1 MPHRAATA
9 VLVLAAIVA
18 WIGPAAARNWGSID
32 FKLAEEGTLASA
44 RIDALVGATSTYQRL
59 RNGEVV
65 GEEETFAVVEDTY
78 DGSEAYRIDARR
90 CEAGVGEALLCADY
104 AVFLDRATLRPLV
117 SRRRADSDREWVE
130 TVYGRNEAEISGG
143 GAGTR
148 TISTRSNTVEFP
160 ELQLLFLKFFDDS
173 GRVQVSFIKDEQL
186 FHFGAH
192 LKGVETVILESG
204 TYEAQ
209 HVVCNMR
216 GTWAYF
222 APKLHFWIEA
232 ESPHRLIKY
241 QVRREVLELV
251 E

>member
-1 MPHRAATA
+1 M
-9 VLVLAAIVA
+9 
-18 WIGPAAARNWGSID
+18 
-32 FKLAEEGTLASA
+32 E
-44 RIDALVGATSTYQRL
+44 
-59 RNGEVV
+59 
-65 GEEETFAVVEDTY
+65 
-78 DGSEAYRIDARR
+78 
-90 CEAGVGEALLCADY
+90 
-104 AVFLDRATLRPLV
+104 FL
-117 SRRRADSDREWVE
+117 
-130 TVYGRNEAEISGG
+130 
-143 GAGTR
+143 
-148 TISTRSNTVEFP
+148 
-160 ELQLLFLKFFDDS
+160 ELQLLFLKFLDED
-173 GRVQVSFIKDEQL
+173 GRVQVSFIEDEQL